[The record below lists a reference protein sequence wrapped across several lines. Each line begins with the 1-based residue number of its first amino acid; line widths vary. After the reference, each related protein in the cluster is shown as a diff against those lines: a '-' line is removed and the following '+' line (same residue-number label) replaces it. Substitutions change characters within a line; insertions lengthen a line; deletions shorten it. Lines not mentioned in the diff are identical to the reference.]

1 MPETTEKQQKK
12 LFLAKIS
19 GKHKTM
25 KYSLPLILLMITVQA
40 AFSQL
45 TRETYIQKYQLLAIE
60 EMGRSGIP
68 ASIKMAQAV
77 LESGNGNSE
86 LSLKSNNHFGIKC
99 KRSWRGGKVYY
110 DDDAK
115 DECFRKYK
123 SVQDSYIDHS
133 NFLMSNPRYAF
144 LFQLAPDDYVGWA
157 KGLKQAGYA
166 TARYY
171 DKSLI
176 KIIEDNKLYR
186 LDYKEA
192 FSPLEAYREKQKLN
206 EGMSDKMTI
215 NPFKSHKIVKINGLD
230 AVIARED
237 DTYEI
242 IAQELDMKPWEL
254 YKFND
259 RQEGYRP
266 QPREVVYTERK
277 SRRAPKNQLTHIAE
291 EGETMHYISQ
301 MYGIRLKPLIRRNR
315 MEPGEQPE
323 AGEIINL
330 RKRKR
335 N

>member
-1 MPETTEKQQKK
+1 MISTQQ
-12 LFLAKIS
+12 
-19 GKHKTM
+19 
-25 KYSLPLILLMITVQA
+25 V
-40 AFSQL
+40 FSQM
-45 TRETYIQKYQLLAIE
+45 TRGDYIKKYQVLAIE

-68 ASIKMAQAV
+68 ASIKMAQAC

-86 LSLKSNNHFGIKC
+86 LSRKSNNHFGIKC
-99 KRSWRGGKVYY
+99 KRHWRGGKVYY

-123 SVQDSYIDHS
+123 SVEDSYIDHS

-144 LFQLAPDDYVGWA
+144 LFQLAPDDYIGWA

-166 TARYY
+166 TARDY
-171 DKSLI
+171 DKRLI
-176 KIIEDNKLYR
+176 RIIEENKLHR

-192 FSPLEAYREKQKLN
+192 FSPLEAYREQQKLN

-215 NPFKSHKIVKINGLD
+215 NPFNAHEVVTINGLN
-230 AVIARED
+230 AVIARKN

-242 IAQELDMKPWEL
+242 IAQELDMKPWEI

-259 RQEGYRP
+259 RGEGYKP
-266 QPREVVYTERK
+266 QPREVVYIERK
-277 SRRAPKNQLTHIAE
+277 SRRAPKDQLTHTVA

-301 MYGIRLKPLIRRNR
+301 LYGIRLKPLYRRNR
-315 MEPGEQPE
+315 MDWGEQPKT
-323 AGEIINL
+323 GETINL
-330 RKRKR
+330 RKRRR